1 MNTLPVITPVL
12 QTTVPDTLRPYI
24 SPRGVVLPEKSAEFP
39 TQIRQVSLKRWLI
52 IDVLLTSKEHMTFES
67 HGYLPRV
74 VFSEDIVEHTE
85 PRGFEWV
92 LSSWQSVEHPELNPF
107 VTQNSVYLLNGPGNH
122 VTMGWRYFARLLKLR
137 PD

>member
-1 MNTLPVITPVL
+1 MNVLPIITPML

-24 SPRGVVLPEKSAEFP
+24 RPSAVVLPEKGAEFP
-39 TQIRQVSLKRWLI
+39 IRIRKVSLKRWLL
-52 IDVLLTSKEHMTFES
+52 IDVLLNPKEHMSFES

-74 VFSEDIVEHTE
+74 VFSEDTIEHTQ

-107 VTQNSVYLLNGPGNH
+107 VSQNSVYHLIGPGTH
-122 VTMGWRYFARLLKLR
+122 VAMGWRNFARLLELR